1 MASLCLCVSCFVCT
15 KGRVTGF
22 RATCSRRT
30 HQVPQKSR
38 CTHPVFTQS
47 HSHRSWAL
55 GLRNTF
61 ILGKVSAPF
70 HDRQEQ
76 GELQSF
82 LGVGDEE
89 NQGDVIFPL
98 LPRVLCPRTVIKGEK
113 REIKKRDE
121 QERRRILHTDEGAPY
136 TDEGAPIGK
145 KRKALRGAEPGP
157 RPGGGGAGNAWRV
170 GVIVWRACP
179 RCRLGLGGDE
189 APVQTEVSS

>member
-1 MASLCLCVSCFVCT
+1 MGHHRSQGLVRSGGPRGGASLPLPGSGGPRRPRASASVYLHVASLCLCVSCFVCT
-15 KGRVTGF
+15 KGSVTGF

-70 HDRQEQ
+70 HVRQEQ

-98 LPRVLCPRTVIKGEK
+98 LPRVPCPRTVIKGGKKGRLK
-113 REIKKRDE
+113 REMN
-121 QERRRILHTDEGAPY
+121 RRGGVFY
-136 TDEGAPIGK
+136 TQM
-145 KRKALRGAEPGP
+145 RG
-157 RPGGGGAGNAWRV
+157 RPTQMRGR
-170 GVIVWRACP
+170 P
-179 RCRLGLGGDE
+179 
-189 APVQTEVSS
+189 